1 MSQCVVMAL
10 VLIVIWLLIA
20 FWMVGFNNK
29 KQGASAW
36 TSPYCMNLCSKYN
49 PSKHWSQYMQCMD
62 QCATYERCITNC
74 DDNCKSPSCQ
84 TQQCYLGC
92 GSA

>member
-10 VLIVIWLLIA
+10 ILIVIWLLIL
-20 FWMVGFNNK
+20 FWMVKSYK
-29 KQGASAW
+29 KQGAAW
-36 TSPYCMNLCSKYN
+36 TNPYCMNLCSKYN
-49 PSKHWSQYMQCMD
+49 PSKHWSQYEQCMD

-74 DDNCKSPSCQ
+74 DDTCKSPSCN